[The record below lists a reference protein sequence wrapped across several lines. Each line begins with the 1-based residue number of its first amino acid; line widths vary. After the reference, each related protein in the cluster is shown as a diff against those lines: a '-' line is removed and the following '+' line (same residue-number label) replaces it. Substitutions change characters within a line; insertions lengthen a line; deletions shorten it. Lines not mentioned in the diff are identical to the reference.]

1 MIIQSKNNRQVL
13 LRKLTPDDIDKLTIY
28 FQKLGPETLKRYGPH
43 KFDKQSLI
51 ELYQNS
57 AIYTVYIAEDIETS
71 YIIAYSVIK
80 AGYLEHDSMRLQS
93 YSLKLNPKTD
103 CTFAPS
109 VADEWQSYG
118 IGNSLFHYML
128 ADLKMNSIKRIILW
142 GGVQS
147 DNQKAVNYY
156 LKNGFR
162 VMGEFEY
169 NGPNYDM
176 ILEIN

>member
-13 LRKLTPDDIDKLTIY
+13 LRKLTPDDIVTLTGY

-43 KFDKQSLI
+43 KFDRQSLV

-57 AIYTVYIAEDIETS
+57 TLYTAYIAEDIETS
-71 YIIAYSVIK
+71 VIIAYSVIK
-80 AGYLEHDSMRLQS
+80 AGYLEHDNFRLQS
-93 YSLKLNPKTD
+93 YGLALSHKTD

-109 VADEWQSYG
+109 VADEWQSLG
-118 IGNSLFHYML
+118 IGNSLFQFML
-128 ADLKMNSIKRIILW
+128 SDLKVTGRKRIILW

-162 VMGEFEY
+162 ILGEFEY

>member
-13 LRKLTPDDIDKLTIY
+13 LQRLTADDIDKLTGY
-28 FQKLGPETLKRYGPH
+28 FQKLGTETLKRYGPH
-43 KFDKQSLI
+43 GFDKQSLS
-51 ELYQNS
+51 ELYKN
-57 AIYTVYIAEDIETS
+57 AGNHAAFIAEDTETS
-71 YIIAYSVIK
+71 EIIAYSVILS
-80 AGYLEHDSMRLQS
+80 GYLEHDSFRLQS
-93 YSLKLNPKTD
+93 YGLTLNHVTD

-109 VADEWQSYG
+109 VADEWQSQG
-118 IGNSLFHYML
+118 IGNSLFHFML
-128 ADLKMNSIKRIILW
+128 ADLKLNGIKRIILW

-162 VMGEFEY
+162 ILGEFEY
-169 NGPNYDM
+169 YGLNYDM